1 MSLLVKCDVKE
12 LMQMQE
18 HTYFSD
24 QDLRELGYSKEGLI
38 WVIAEDRYRLV
49 EATKDGYYF
58 IKVG

>member
-1 MSLLVKCDVKE
+1 M
-12 LMQMQE
+12 MQMQE

-58 IKVG
+58 VKIK